1 MAQIKINEK
10 TFINGF
16 CSISRGRDVEKPGSP
31 IVTVGILSTHEY
43 FPKINTIETERYYI
57 VGVDVYQEDF
67 GTNDYLIKY
76 SFIADEIIIK
86 DDYVPDEC
94 KVLIED
100 ELFEEEDDE
109 LFHARNFEK
118 GINEYYKK
126 YGDMEVE

>member
-16 CSISRGRDVEKPGSP
+16 CSIQRGREPDKPNSP
-31 IVTVGILSTHEY
+31 IVTAGILSTHEY

-100 ELFEEEDDE
+100 ELFKEEDDE

>member
-1 MAQIKINEK
+1 M
-10 TFINGF
+10 
-16 CSISRGRDVEKPGSP
+16 
-31 IVTVGILSTHEY
+31 
-43 FPKINTIETERYYI
+43 
-57 VGVDVYQEDF
+57 
-67 GTNDYLIKY
+67 IKY

-100 ELFEEEDDE
+100 ELFEEEDDQ